1 MLRRLVLLTAAAGA
15 AGYAAWKL
23 AVEPAY
29 REWGVDP
36 DDAAKPLAGDDLVPE
51 PTVVDTRSITIA
63 APPSAVWPWLVQMGY
78 GRAGW
83 YSYDAI
89 DMAGQSVDRIV
100 PEWQTLAQG
109 DTMPTAPGS
118 GFHVAVL
125 EPERALVLYVD
136 EAMIAAQA
144 EAAKKDTGI
153 GEAPANVRA
162 SGAAMGS
169 WFPKDFTAAMALV
182 LEPLGTDATRLL
194 VRYRVRMGESAA
206 TRITGPLTGV
216 GIFVMTRKMMLGI
229 CDRAERAAAGGAP
242 VEPEPMPA

>member
-23 AVEPAY
+23 AIEPAY

-36 DDAAKPLAGDDLVPE
+36 DAAARPLAGDDLVPE
-51 PTVVDTRSITIA
+51 PTVVDTRSISIA

-89 DMAGQSVDRIV
+89 DMTGSSSDRIV
-100 PEWQTLAQG
+100 AEWQTLAQG
-109 DTMPTAPGS
+109 DTLPTGPGT

-125 EPERALVLYVD
+125 DPGHALVLYID
-136 EAMIAAQA
+136 QAMVAQQAAAAQGKTGL
-144 EAAKKDTGI
+144 EAASANLRATG
-153 GEAPANVRA
+153 AV
-162 SGAAMGS
+162 MGS
-169 WFPKDFTAAMALV
+169 WFPSDFTASMAMV
-182 LEPLGTDATRLL
+182 LEPMGSDATRLV

-206 TRITGPLTGV
+206 TRVTGPLTGL
-216 GIFVMTRKMMLGI
+216 GIFAMTRKMMLGI
-229 CDRAERAAAGGAP
+229 RDRAERAAAGGAP
-242 VEPEPMPA
+242 VEPEPVPA